1 MPKLIDADGLFD
13 ATLSVFAE
21 RGYDGMTTREIAER
35 AGVNEAT
42 IFRRHGTKAA
52 LVNAAL
58 TRALSATP
66 FATLDIGQDVA
77 VDLRNLVDAFAAT
90 TRALGG
96 AVATLLVEAGRHPE
110 LRASTAPLLT
120 NMGGAVR
127 VLQAYQDRGALRR
140 EDPWQQL
147 TRPSRTVRGVWT
159 VGQIGHH
166 ATGGALSRH
175 RHRGIPRRSP
185 SLRAGRPLLASSAQP
200 GVAGPCSSART

>member
-147 TRPSRTVRGVWT
+147 T
-159 VGQIGHH
+159 
-166 ATGGALSRH
+166 A
-175 RHRGIPRRSP
+175 
-185 SLRAGRPLLASSAQP
+185 LLAP
-200 GVAGPCSSART
+200 FVASGLWARSGITPPVELSPDTVIAGFLDGHRA